1 MAGIYIHIPFC
12 KQICDYCDFHKSASL
27 KLKDEMVKAL
37 MTEIRLRKNYIPDD
51 SIETIYFGGGTPS
64 LLNHKEITQVLDVIF
79 DSMAV
84 MSDTEITLEANP
96 EDLTI
101 KYLNKLAKTPV
112 NRISIG
118 CQSFFDKDLK
128 LLKRRH
134 NAKQSYNSVIMAK
147 DTGFSNISIDLI
159 YGIPGMTEESFE
171 INIEKTFELEIRH
184 ISAYHL
190 TIEPKTMFFNLLRK
204 GKFKEITENE
214 SYKQY
219 KKLIKLTKENDFI
232 QYEISNFAKTGF
244 YSKHNSNY
252 WNQSKYLGIGPSAH
266 SFNITSRQWN
276 IANNKEYLEKIKN
289 GLIPSIKET
298 LDVNTRYNDYVL
310 TSLRTI
316 WGIDLEYIEQ
326 NFSEESGKYCENMA
340 KKYISS
346 GLIEKKDKKLVL
358 SEKGKFI
365 ADNII
370 SELLFI

>member
-1 MAGIYIHIPFC
+1 MAGVYIHIPFC
-12 KQICDYCDFHKSASL
+12 KQICNYCDFHKSASL
-27 KLKDEMVKAL
+27 KLKDEMIKAL
-37 MTEIRLRKNYIPDD
+37 MTEIRLRKNYLLDD
-51 SIETIYFGGGTPS
+51 SIKTIYFGGGTPS
-64 LLNHKEITQVLDVIF
+64 LLNHIEITRLLDVIF
-79 DSMAV
+79 DSMMV

-128 LLKRRH
+128 LLNRRH
-134 NAKQSYNSVIMAK
+134 NAKQSYDSVIMAK

-159 YGIPGMTEESFE
+159 YGIPGMTEDNFE
-171 INIEKTFELEIRH
+171 INIEKTIELEIRH

-190 TIEPKTMFFNLLRK
+190 TIEPKTMFFNLLSK
-204 GKFKEITENE
+204 GKFKEVTENE

-276 IANNKEYLEKIKN
+276 INNNKEYLEKIKN

-298 LDVNTRYNDYVL
+298 LEINTRYNDYVL

-340 KKYISS
+340 QKYISS

-370 SELLFI
+370 SELLFV